1 MPSARRTLS
10 DLKLFS
16 RGFLRNK
23 IGLFFSLVFP
33 IILILLFGSIFS
45 GSGTNPIQVYVQN
58 QDSSAPASPSS
69 LFIKA
74 LNNTHVLRVVP
85 VDNNTGFSEYLL
97 SHSAANGILVPHG
110 FSTSYASK
118 IPVNVT
124 IYTNPAD
131 ATSGIVVGTTD
142 GVVNAFNLQ
151 INGGSP
157 VVGIRQQTISSQSYM
172 YIDFLV
178 PGLVGFTVLTS
189 PMFSL
194 VNISSEYKKMKLF
207 KQLSLTPLTKGEW
220 LTSKIIWYTIL
231 SLISY
236 LLMTFVGIELF
247 GAHVGISVL
256 VLPFLFIGPLFFVSL
271 GMLVGTVSKSVESA
285 AVVGNLITFP
295 MMFLSGTFFPV
306 STMPQYLQN
315 FAHVL
320 PLFYVIDGLN
330 QVMIYNNVSQMLYD
344 VVVLLAASAIVFV
357 LAVSLFKWRED

>member
-1 MPSARRTLS
+1 MPSLKRTFS
-10 DLKLFS
+10 DLKIFS

-45 GSGTNPIQVYVQN
+45 GSGVNPIQVYVQN
-58 QDSSAPASPSS
+58 RDSPSPTSPSGLFVTS
-69 LFIKA
+69 L
-74 LNNTHVLRVVP
+74 NTTSVLRVVL
-85 VDNNTGFSEYLL
+85 VDNSTDFSQYLL
-97 SHSAANGILVPHG
+97 SHSASNGIIVPQG
-110 FSTSYASK
+110 FSQNYTSK
-118 IPVNVT
+118 NPVNILV
-124 IYTNPAD
+124 YTNPAD
-131 ATSGIVVGTTD
+131 TTSGIVISTTN
-142 GVVNAFNLQ
+142 GVISAFNLRIYGASQ
-151 INGGSP
+151 
-157 VVGIRQQTISSQSYM
+157 VVGIKTQNISSQSFK

-194 VNISSEYKKMKLF
+194 VNISSEYKKTKLF

-231 SLISY
+231 SIISY

-247 GAHVGISVL
+247 GARVGISLL
-256 VLPFLFIGPLFFVSL
+256 VLPFLVIGPLFFVSL
-271 GMLVGTVSKSVESA
+271 GMLVGTVTKSVESA

-306 STMPQYLQN
+306 NTMPMYLQN
-315 FAHVL
+315 VAHAL

-330 QVMIYNNVSQMLYD
+330 QVMIYSNMSQMLYD
-344 VVVLLAASAIVFV
+344 VAILLVASAVVFT
-357 LAVSLFKWRED
+357 LAVGFFKWRED